1 MISLTQSTT
10 PVIGQ
15 VAWVLGKIMNGL
27 FLALDAIGIA
37 NIGIAII
44 LFTIVVKLLMLPLTV
59 KQQKYTKLTNVMNPE
74 IQAVQKKYKGKKD
87 QESVMKMNEEQ
98 KRVYEKYGTSPT
110 GGCLQIVIQM
120 PILFAL
126 YRIIQNIPAYVPALK
141 SLFTNILGINGS
153 QGIMS
158 TPGFADTMVAN
169 FGKGDYTNVNSTID
183 IMTKFS
189 SAKWETLGG
198 LFPTYADN
206 IATNVEQINHMNNFL
221 GVNMSQ
227 NPGLVFGVSI
237 LIPIFAGLTQW
248 MSVKLQQNPAMAN
261 NDDNPAAASM
271 KMMTTVM
278 PLMSAVF
285 AISLP
290 AGLGLYWIAQAVVQI
305 ILQLIINRHID
316 RIGIDA
322 IIKANVDKKNK
333 KRAKKGLPAKVISNN
348 ANTYTK
354 NVEKY
359 SIKNAGKIDA
369 LKKIKDENSNK
380 VKEILDSTEKNKT
393 GKPSSLAEKAGM
405 VSKYN
410 DKNKK

>member
-27 FLALDAIGIA
+27 FLALDAVGIA
-37 NIGIAII
+37 NIGLAII

-98 KRVYEKYGTSPT
+98 KKVYEKYGTSPT
-110 GGCLQIVIQM
+110 GGCLQIFIQM

-126 YRIIQNIPAYVPALK
+126 YRIIQNIPAYVPQLK
-141 SLFTNILGINGS
+141 SFFTDILGTSSNP
-153 QGIMS
+153 GIMS
-158 TPGFADTMVAN
+158 SPDFAEKMATIT
-169 FGKGDYTNVNSTID
+169 KGDISTPDHVID

-189 SAKWETLGG
+189 SSQWDTLKD
-198 LFPTYADN
+198 LFPTYADK
-206 IATNVEQINHMNNFL
+206 ITSNVDQINHMNNFL

-227 NPGLVFGVSI
+227 NPGLVIGVSL
-237 LIPIFAGLTQW
+237 LIPILAGLTQW

-316 RIGIDA
+316 RIGIDS
-322 IIKANVDKKNK
+322 IIQANVDKKNK
-333 KRAKKGLPAKVISNN
+333 KREKKGLPQKVISNN

-359 SIKNAGKIDA
+359 TVKNADKIDA
-369 LKKIKDENSNK
+369 LKKIKEENSNK
-380 VKEILDSTEKNKT
+380 VKDIISTSQKNKT
-393 GKPSSLAEKAGM
+393 GSPSSLAEKAGM

>member
-27 FLALDAIGIA
+27 FLALDSIGIA
-37 NIGIAII
+37 NIGLAII

-98 KRVYEKYGTSPT
+98 KKVYEKYGTSPT
-110 GGCLQIVIQM
+110 GGCLQIFIQM

-126 YRIIQNIPAYVPALK
+126 YQIIQNIPAYVPQLK
-141 SLFTNILGINGS
+141 SLFTNILGTSSNP
-153 QGIMS
+153 GIMS
-158 TPGFADTMVAN
+158 SPDFAEKMATIT
-169 FGKGDYTNVNSTID
+169 KGDISTPDHVID

-189 SAKWETLGG
+189 SSQWDTVRD
-198 LFPTYADN
+198 LFPTYADK
-206 IATNVEQINHMNNFL
+206 IATNVDKINHMNNFL

-227 NPGLVFGVSI
+227 NPGLVIGVSL
-237 LIPIFAGLTQW
+237 LIPILAGLSQW

-316 RIGIDA
+316 RIGIDS
-322 IIKANVDKKNK
+322 IIQANVDKKNK
-333 KRAKKGLPAKVISNN
+333 KREKKGLPQKVISNN

-359 SIKNAGKIDA
+359 TSKNADKIES
-369 LKKIKDENSNK
+369 LKKIKEENSNK
-380 VKEILDSTEKNKT
+380 VKDIISTSQKNKT
-393 GKPSSLAEKAGM
+393 GSPSSLAEKAGM

>member
-87 QESVMKMNEEQ
+87 QESVMKMNDEQ

-110 GGCLQIVIQM
+110 GGCLQIFIQM

-126 YRIIQNIPAYVPALK
+126 YQIIQNIPAYVPQLK
-141 SLFTNILGINGS
+141 LLFTNILGINGNA
-153 QGIMS
+153 GIMS
-158 TPGFADTMVAN
+158 TPGFADKMTVIA
-169 FGKGDYTNVNSTID
+169 KGDYSTPDKVIN

-189 SAKWETLGG
+189 SGQWDALREA
-198 LFPTYADN
+198 FPMYSDN
-206 IATNVEQINHMNNFL
+206 IASNVEKINHMNNFL

-227 NPGLVFGVSI
+227 NPGLVIGVSL

-248 MSVKLQQNPAMAN
+248 LSVKLQQNPAMTGN
-261 NDDNPAAASM
+261 EDNPAAASM

-316 RIGIDA
+316 RIGIDS
-322 IIKANVDKKNK
+322 IIQANVDKKNR
-333 KRAKKGLPAKVISNN
+333 KRERKGLPQKVISNN

-354 NVEKY
+354 NVAKY
-359 SIKNAGKIDA
+359 TDKNADRIDS

-380 VKEILDSTEKNKT
+380 VKEIISSSQKSNN
-393 GKPSSLAEKAGM
+393 GSSSSLAERAGM

>member
-27 FLALDAIGIA
+27 FLALDAVGIA
-37 NIGIAII
+37 NIGLAII

-110 GGCLQIVIQM
+110 GGCLQIFIQM

-126 YRIIQNIPAYVPALK
+126 YRIIQNIPAYVPQLK
-141 SLFTNILGINGS
+141 LLFTNILGTNGN
-153 QGIMS
+153 GIMS

-169 FGKGDYTNVNSTID
+169 FGKGDYTTPDKVID

-189 SAKWETLGG
+189 PAKWDTLSG
-198 LFPTYADN
+198 LFPTYADT
-206 IATNVEQINHMNNFL
+206 IASNVEQINHMNNFL

-227 NPGLVFGVSI
+227 NPGLVIGVSL
-237 LIPIFAGLTQW
+237 LIPIFAGITQW
-248 MSVKLQQNPAMAN
+248 LSVKLQQNPAMTN

-316 RIGIDA
+316 RIGIDS
-322 IIKANVDKKNK
+322 IIQANVDKKNR
-333 KRAKKGLPAKVISNN
+333 KRERKGLPQKVISNN

-354 NVEKY
+354 NVAKY
-359 SIKNAGKIDA
+359 TDKNADRIDS

-380 VKEILDSTEKNKT
+380 VKEIISSSQKSNN
-393 GKPSSLAEKAGM
+393 GGSSSLAEKAGM

>member
-87 QESVMKMNEEQ
+87 QDSVMKMNEET

-110 GGCLQIVIQM
+110 GGCLQIFIQM

-141 SLFTNILGINGS
+141 SLFTNILGVDGQ

-169 FGKGDYTNVNSTID
+169 FGKGDYTTVNSTID

-189 SAKWETLGG
+189 ADKWNKLIELYPNYEGVI
-198 LFPTYADN
+198 N
-206 IATNVEQINHMNNFL
+206 SNVAHINSMNNFL

-227 NPGLVFGVSI
+227 NPGFVFGISI

-248 MSVKLQQNPAMAN
+248 LSVKLQQNPAMAN
-261 NDDNPAAASM
+261 DDDNPAAASM

-316 RIGIDA
+316 RIGIDS
-322 IIKANVDKKNK
+322 IIQANVDKKNR
-333 KRAKKGLPAKVISNN
+333 KREKKGLPQKVISNN
-348 ANTYTK
+348 ANLYTK

-359 SIKNAGKIDA
+359 TDKNADKIEA
-369 LKKIKDENSNK
+369 LKKIKEENSNK
-380 VKEILDSTEKNKT
+380 VKEIISTSQKSNS
-393 GKPSSLAEKAGM
+393 GSPRSLAEKAGM

>member
-10 PVIGQ
+10 PIIGQ

-27 FLALDAIGIA
+27 FVALSAINIA
-37 NIGIAII
+37 NIGLAII

-110 GGCLQIVIQM
+110 GGCLQIFIQM

-141 SLFTNILGINGS
+141 SLFTNILGNNGDP
-153 QGIMS
+153 GIMS

-169 FGKGDYTNVNSTID
+169 FGKGDYTTVNSTID

-189 SAKWETLGG
+189 ADKWSKLIQLYPNYEG
-198 LFPTYADN
+198 LIN
-206 IATNVEQINHMNNFL
+206 SNVDKINHMNNFL

-237 LIPIFAGLTQW
+237 LIPILAGLTQW
-248 MSVKLQQNPAMAN
+248 MSVKLQQNPAMAT

-305 ILQLIINRHID
+305 ILQLLINRHID
-316 RIGIDA
+316 RIGIDS
-322 IIKANVDKKNK
+322 IIQANVDKKNK
-333 KRAKKGLPAKVISNN
+333 KREKKGLPQKVISNN
-348 ANTYTK
+348 ANLYTK

-359 SIKNAGKIDA
+359 TDKNADKIQA
-369 LKKIKDENSNK
+369 LKKIKEENSSK
-380 VKEILDSTEKNKT
+380 VKDIISTAQSNKSGT
-393 GKPSSLAEKAGM
+393 SRSLAEKAGM

>member
-27 FLALDAIGIA
+27 FLALDAVGIA
-37 NIGIAII
+37 NIGLAII

-98 KRVYEKYGTSPT
+98 KKVYEKYGTSPT
-110 GGCLQIVIQM
+110 GGCLQIFIQM

-126 YRIIQNIPAYVPALK
+126 YRIIQNIPAYVPQLK
-141 SLFTNILGINGS
+141 SSFTNILGTSSNP
-153 QGIMS
+153 GIMS
-158 TPGFADTMVAN
+158 SPDFAEKMATIT
-169 FGKGDYTNVNSTID
+169 KGDISTPNHVID

-189 SAKWETLGG
+189 SSQWDTLKG
-198 LFPTYADN
+198 LFPTYSDT
-206 IATNVEQINHMNNFL
+206 ITSNVEKINHMNNFL

-248 MSVKLQQNPAMAN
+248 LSVKLQQNPAMTN

-290 AGLGLYWIAQAVVQI
+290 AGLGLYWIAQATVQI
-305 ILQLIINRHID
+305 ILQIIINRHID
-316 RIGIDA
+316 RIGIDS
-322 IIKANVDKKNK
+322 IIQANVDKKNR
-333 KRAKKGLPAKVISNN
+333 KREKKGLPQKVISNN

-354 NVEKY
+354 NVTKY
-359 SIKNAGKIDA
+359 TDKNTERIDS
-369 LKKIKDENSNK
+369 LKKIREENGEK
-380 VKEILDSTEKNKT
+380 VKEIISSAQNNKNGSPK
-393 GKPSSLAEKAGM
+393 SLAEKAGL

>member
-27 FLALDAIGIA
+27 FLALDAVGIA
-37 NIGIAII
+37 NIGLAII

-98 KRVYEKYGTSPT
+98 KKVYEKYGTSPT
-110 GGCLQIVIQM
+110 GGCLQIFIQM

-126 YRIIQNIPAYVPALK
+126 YQIIQNIPAYVPQLK
-141 SLFTNILGINGS
+141 SSFTNILGTSSNP
-153 QGIMS
+153 GIMS
-158 TPGFADTMVAN
+158 SPDFAEKMATIT
-169 FGKGDYTNVNSTID
+169 KGDISTPNHVID

-189 SAKWETLGG
+189 SSQWDNVRD
-198 LFPTYADN
+198 LFPTYADK
-206 IATNVEQINHMNNFL
+206 ITDNVDKINHMNNFL

-227 NPGLVFGVSI
+227 NPGLVIGVSL
-237 LIPIFAGLTQW
+237 LIPILAGLSQW

-316 RIGIDA
+316 RIGIDS
-322 IIKANVDKKNK
+322 IIQANVDKKNK
-333 KRAKKGLPAKVISNN
+333 KREKKGLPQKVISNN

-359 SIKNAGKIDA
+359 TVKNADKIDA
-369 LKKIKDENSNK
+369 LKKIKEENSNK
-380 VKEILDSTEKNKT
+380 VKDIISTSQKNKT
-393 GKPSSLAEKAGM
+393 GSPSSLAEKAGM

>member
-27 FLALDAIGIA
+27 FLALNAIGIA

-44 LFTIVVKLLMLPLTV
+44 LFTIVVKLLMAPLTV

-74 IQAVQKKYKGKKD
+74 IQAVQKKFKGKKD

-98 KRVYEKYGTSPT
+98 KKVYEKYGTSPT
-110 GGCLQIVIQM
+110 GGCLQIFIQM

-126 YRIIQNIPAYVPALK
+126 YRIIQNIPAYVPQLK
-141 SLFTNILGINGS
+141 LLFTNILGTNGN
-153 QGIMS
+153 GIMS
-158 TPGFADTMVAN
+158 TPGFADTMAAN

-189 SAKWETLGG
+189 SAKWDTLSG
-198 LFPTYADN
+198 LYPAYSDL
-206 IATNVEQINHMNNFL
+206 ISSNVSQINSMNNFL

-237 LIPIFAGLTQW
+237 LIPILAGLTQW
-248 MSVKLQQNPAMAN
+248 LSVKLQQNPAMAA

-305 ILQLIINRHID
+305 IMQILINRHID
-316 RIGIDA
+316 RIGIDS

-333 KRAKKGLPAKVISNN
+333 KRAKKGLPAKVISSN

-359 SIKNAGKIDA
+359 SVKNAGKINT
-369 LKKIKDENSNK
+369 LQKIKDENSNK
-380 VKEILDSTEKNKT
+380 VKEILDSSEKYKT
-393 GKPSSLAEKAGM
+393 GNPGSLAEKAGM

-410 DKNKK
+410 NNNKK